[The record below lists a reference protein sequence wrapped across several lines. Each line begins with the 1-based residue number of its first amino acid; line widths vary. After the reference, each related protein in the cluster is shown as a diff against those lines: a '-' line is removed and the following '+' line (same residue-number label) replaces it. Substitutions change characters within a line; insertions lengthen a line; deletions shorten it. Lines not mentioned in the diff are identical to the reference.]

1 MNDVPGFLLA
11 LGLRPD
17 ADERAVRRAYA
28 SELKKIDQ
36 ETEAAAFQRLRETYE
51 AALAWARHRPPADA
65 SGAAPAPAPALQE
78 LPQPQEV
85 QERPAEQDAPSEP
98 AAQVDRADAAT
109 QPPTEAPRPV
119 SPHENA
125 HAAIVAFAD
134 RLTERPPLSIDDAA
148 MLLGAALEDERLL
161 DMDARFL
168 FEANVAHILASGWQ
182 AGHEHLFEAAAEV
195 FEWRKDSAR
204 LQRLGKAGHV
214 VDAAIV
220 EQHAHADLPP
230 AHREPQLKYLDL
242 LRKRANPGEE
252 AVALGLDH
260 VLQAAGLF
268 PNWVRLTSKTDN
280 IAAWRQ
286 IDARA
291 ASSTFRLS
299 PRGAASA
306 TAAPRTPLKPSQLV
320 AWFVIFCVGLLLFV
334 LLQSYLKWQG
344 GRMPVSEPLVSQTAR
359 PPATLIPTS
368 PTSPTFAPAAPTASP
383 VPPAPPPRAS
393 IATSDVPTAEYS
405 VAPRPVY
412 PALSKRLGEQGRVL
426 VKVLPD
432 SDGTVRG
439 IRVAQSSGYERLDA
453 AAVDAVKAARLV
465 IPREKTGKTGA
476 VWYLAPINFVLSE
489 GTASFK
495 PEPSAAQASA
505 PRAMAQP
512 PTAQASWGDR
522 IAAKVRSH
530 IVFTAN
536 VAGNPVVEY
545 TVDLA
550 PDGAITGARLSK
562 SSGMPE
568 WDQAALRGIL
578 KTDYLPLPDQGKVPP
593 HMVLALRPK
602 NQ

>member
-51 AALAWARHRPPADA
+51 AALAWARHRPQADA

-78 LPQPQEV
+78 LRQPQEV
-85 QERPAEQDAPSEP
+85 QERPVEQDAPSEP

-291 ASSTFRLS
+291 ASSS
-299 PRGAASA
+299 VAQGNAAAS
-306 TAAPRTPLKPSQLV
+306 TGGSLKAAKLIT
-320 AWFVIFCVGLLLFV
+320 WFVICFVGLLLIA
-334 LLQSYLKWQG
+334 LLRAYSGWQG
-344 GRMPVSEPLVSQTAR
+344 TRMPISQPLSVSQATLPSAYTTPPTAAAGTAR
-359 PPATLIPTS
+359 VPKVDDS
-368 PTSPTFAPAAPTASP
+368 PTAQYI
-383 VPPAPPPRAS
+383 R
-393 IATSDVPTAEYS
+393 
-405 VAPRPVY
+405 APRVVY
-412 PALSKRLGEQGRVL
+412 PPMSKRLGEQGRVV
-426 VKVLPD
+426 VKVLADD
-432 SDGTVRG
+432 SGKVMG
-439 IRVAQSSGYERLDA
+439 IRVAESSGFERLDA
-453 AAVDAVKAARLV
+453 AAVAAAREAQIVPLRHANGT
-465 IPREKTGKTGA
+465 PA
-476 VWYLAPINFVLSE
+476 PAWYKVPINFVLSE

-495 PEPSAAQASA
+495 PEPSSAQTPA

-512 PTAQASWGDR
+512 PTVQASWGDR

-536 VAGNPVVEY
+536 VVGNPVVEY

-578 KTDYLPLPDQGKVPP
+578 KTDYLPLPEQGKVPSQ
-593 HMVLALRPK
+593 MVLSLRPK
-602 NQ
+602 TR